1 MSIKRI
7 YLNTI
12 KSAVFSTL
20 LFCANAL
27 AEQACL
33 SSVPETA
40 AEDEF
45 EKIDGGLVWHTETN
59 LIWMRCALGQT
70 WDGSDCLG
78 EATKFTWQ
86 EALQISVGYE
96 FLGSTQWRL
105 PNIKELVSI
114 TEKSCVR
121 PSIND
126 STFPQTPPDDFWTST
141 PVAND
146 GIRAWAVAFYNSS
159 MSNKQKD
166 RALNVRLVRTA
177 LPSERDD

>member
-1 MSIKRI
+1 MRRQIYKSSIKSI
-7 YLNTI
+7 LVG
-12 KSAVFSTL
+12 SLLLSSVVF
-20 LFCANAL
+20 
-27 AEQACL
+27 AEQFCL

-40 AEDEF
+40 SEDEF
-45 EKIDGGLVWHTETN
+45 EKIEGGLVWHTETN
-59 LIWMRCALGQT
+59 LIWMRCSLGQT

-126 STFPQTPPDDFWTST
+126 SNFPDTPPDDFWTST

-159 MSNKQKD
+159 ISNKQKD

-177 LPSERDD
+177 LPSERNN

>member
-1 MSIKRI
+1 MNIKGI
-7 YLNTI
+7 YSNII
-12 KSAVFSTL
+12 KTVVFSTL
-20 LFCANAL
+20 LLSVNVL
-27 AEQACL
+27 AEQECL
-33 SSVPETA
+33 SNVPETA
-40 AEDEF
+40 REDEF
-45 EKIDGGLVWHTETN
+45 EKIDGGLVWHTQTN
-59 LIWMRCALGQT
+59 LMWMRCSLGQT

-114 TEKSCVR
+114 TERSCVR

-126 STFPQTPPDDFWTST
+126 SNFPQTPPDDFWTST

-159 MSNKQKD
+159 ISNKQKD

-177 LPSERDD
+177 LPSERED

>member
-1 MSIKRI
+1 MNIVK
-7 YLNTI
+7 TI
-12 KSAVFSTL
+12 KSVLFSSMVLSAVAF
-20 LFCANAL
+20 
-27 AEQACL
+27 AEQECL
-33 SSVPETA
+33 TTVLETA

-59 LIWMRCALGQT
+59 LIWMRCSLGQT

-96 FLGSTQWRL
+96 FLDSTQWRL

-126 STFPQTPPDDFWTST
+126 GNFPQTPPDDFWTST
-141 PVAND
+141 PVSTD
-146 GIRAWAVAFYNSS
+146 GVRAWGVAFFNASIS
-159 MSNKQKD
+159 HKSKE
-166 RALNVRLVRTA
+166 RSLHVRLVRTA
-177 LPSERDD
+177 LPSERND